1 MELKR
6 CLDIAS
12 LVLPCLGFVYFLHD
26 KGRAV
31 RRWKTREEKGDMDLT
46 WKEDC
51 NLNFRLE
58 RDAKKALTDS
68 LIECVLVVGGALLG
82 IVALFV

>member
-6 CLDIAS
+6 YLDIAS
-12 LVLPCLGFVYFLHD
+12 LVLPCLGFVYFLYD
-26 KGRAV
+26 KGRTI
-31 RRWKTREEKGDMDLT
+31 RRWNTREANEGMGTTLKEICDL
-46 WKEDC
+46 
-51 NLNFRLE
+51 NLLFE
-58 RDAKKALTDS
+58 REARKALIDS